1 MIYTIVPVHNRI
13 NKTVKCINSIYSQN
27 RKDIKIIIVDDAS
40 ADNTKSIVNEK
51 YPDVIVLNG
60 TGSLFWTGAIK
71 FGVNYV
77 LSICNDNDWIL
88 LANNDVEFDNG
99 CIDKLVTLSEKYN
112 RKIIASALSV
122 DLKDKNTVVKSG
134 TIVKSWFFNWNC
146 QILNNCNISNV
157 RSKEEIEANLLT
169 GRCLLHPVEIF
180 KKIGNY
186 NSEKLPH
193 YGGDDEFTARA
204 RFAGY
209 KLFVLPSAIVFLD
222 QDNSHRRKEGFF
234 QEHFVN
240 VKSSTNLIYRWRLAR
255 MIVPLYAQPTFYLIS
270 IIKSIIQYF
279 RK

>member
-1 MIYTIVPVHNRI
+1 M
-13 NKTVKCINSIYSQN
+13 
-27 RKDIKIIIVDDAS
+27 
-40 ADNTKSIVNEK
+40 
-51 YPDVIVLNG
+51 
-60 TGSLFWTGAIK
+60 K
-71 FGVNYV
+71 F
-77 LSICNDNDWIL
+77 
-88 LANNDVEFDNG
+88 
-99 CIDKLVTLSEKYN
+99 KK
-112 RKIIASALSV
+112 
-122 DLKDKNTVVKSG
+122 
-134 TIVKSWFFNWNC
+134 
-146 QILNNCNISNV
+146 
-157 RSKEEIEANLLT
+157 EIEANLLT

-204 RFAGY
+204 RSAGY

-234 QEHFVN
+234 QELFVN